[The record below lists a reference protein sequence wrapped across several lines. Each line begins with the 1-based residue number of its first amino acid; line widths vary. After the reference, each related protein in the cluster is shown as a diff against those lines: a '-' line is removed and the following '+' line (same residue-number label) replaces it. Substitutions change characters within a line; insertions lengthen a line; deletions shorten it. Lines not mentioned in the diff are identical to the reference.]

1 MIAAKGT
8 SGEPGEVTLSQVH
21 EAVLLADLVGWT
33 VRHRGEGVDSPELPL
48 RPRLL
53 QHRLHG
59 LAGAGEEILAFRA
72 DEYYWLD
79 LGRVESVEQAE
90 KDFQENLII

>member
-1 MIAAKGT
+1 V
-8 SGEPGEVTLSQVH
+8 EP
-21 EAVLLADLVGWT
+21 LAFCGMHVI
-33 VRHRGEGVDSPELPL
+33 S
-48 RPRLL
+48 PRLL
-53 QHRLHG
+53 PMITESGAFSIIDSYLR